1 MKTTHEGALLV
12 AACGLLYLTGSGET
26 PFYTRGEPREGLVVR
41 EMLRTGDW
49 LVPARP
55 GGDLARKPPLYYWAA
70 AAATELLPDPPERAM
85 RLPSVLLGTAGV
97 LATWAAAQR
106 VLPPAGSLAAG
117 LMLATSFEW
126 TRAATSARVDMALA
140 APLALLLA
148 AWCVALARP
157 DVRRGVLVLIAIT
170 AATLG
175 TLAKGPIALVL
186 PALAVAALLAPS
198 RHRAATLGLRPLTTL
213 VVAAALAALWYA
225 AAFAR
230 EGWAFVDVVARE
242 NVLRFLDTDAA
253 DTGHAHGAPYL
264 LVLGLVGLLP
274 WTPIASFALAAPRS
288 PAMAMATAWTVSG
301 IVFLALA
308 ASKRSVY
315 LLPLYPAVALLV
327 AGGMTAPDGAGRAR
341 RLARLGARAYPLA
354 FALIAAVA
362 AAGALGL
369 DVAAPI
375 RPWLKP
381 QDAAG
386 AVALIAAAREAGA
399 PLLLLALGTAGAALA
414 AGRAARADAWPRLVL
429 VVAAAFV
436 AWTAFFNGVL
446 HPAIGRSR
454 SVREFLAHV
463 GNIVPPDAPLHTRF
477 PPDPALRFYTPRD
490 LVPWPDDRLAGGYV
504 LLWENEWRTIRD
516 ARGAP
521 LDVVAVS
528 DSSRPHNGHLALV
541 RVPAGP
547 LHAAAAP
554 PADAAPPGLRN
565 PHHSGD

>member
-1 MKTTHEGALLV
+1 VSTRQEGTLLV
-12 AACGLLYLTGSGET
+12 AACILLYLTGSGEL
-26 PFYTRGEPREGLVVR
+26 PFYTRGEPREGLVVQ

-55 GGDLARKPPLYYWAA
+55 GGDVARKPPLYYWT
-70 AAATELLPDPPERAM
+70 AAATTALLPGPPERAM
-85 RLPSVLLGTAGV
+85 RLPSALLGTAGV
-97 LATWAAAQR
+97 LATWAAARR
-106 VLPPAGSLAAG
+106 VLAPGVALAAG
-117 LMLATSFEW
+117 LILATSFEW

-148 AWCVALARP
+148 TWCVALARP
-157 DVRRGVLVLIAIT
+157 DVRRGVVVSAAIA
-170 AATLG
+170 AAALG
-175 TLAKGPIALVL
+175 TLAKGPVALVL
-186 PALAVAALLAPS
+186 PALAVGALLALP
-198 RHRAATLGLRPLTTL
+198 RHRAATLALRPLTTL
-213 VVAAALAALWYA
+213 AAAAALAALWYA

-242 NVLRFLDTDAA
+242 NLLRFLDTDAA
-253 DTGHAHGAPYL
+253 ETGHAHGAPYL

-274 WTPIASFALAAPRS
+274 WTPIAPLALAARRS
-288 PAMAMATAWTVSG
+288 AATALAAAWAVTGVL
-301 IVFLALA
+301 FLALA

-315 LLPLYPAVALLV
+315 LLPLYPALALLV
-327 AGGMTAPDGAGRAR
+327 AGGMTDADGAGLAR
-341 RLARLGARAYPLA
+341 RLARLGARTYPIA

-362 AAGALGL
+362 AAGGLGL

-375 RPWLKP
+375 RPLLKP

-386 AVALIAAAREAGA
+386 AVALVTAARDAGG
-399 PLLLLALGTAGAALA
+399 LLLILAVGTAAAALA
-414 AGRAARADAWPRLVL
+414 AERAVRADAWPRLVL

-463 GNIVPPDAPLHTRF
+463 GTIVPPDVPLYTRF
-477 PPDPALRFYTPRD
+477 PPDPALRFYAPRD
-490 LVPWPDDRLAGGYV
+490 LVPWPDERLAGGYV
-504 LLWENEWRTIRD
+504 LLWEDEWRATRD
-516 ARGAP
+516 ARGAA

-528 DSSRPHNGHLALV
+528 DSSRPRSGHLALV

-547 LHAAAAP
+547 MRKATEPAPAASE
-554 PADAAPPGLRN
+554 PGLRTLQ
-565 PHHSGD
+565 PD